1 MRIAALTPGQLE
13 PEQSAL
19 YEQIAGGPRASGPF
33 RLVEEDG
40 SLTGPFNVLLH
51 ATTVG
56 DAIGSLGEAIR
67 YRTSLDDRVREIAI
81 LVVAVVAQSP
91 FEWYAHER
99 VARRIGMSDGELAAI
114 RDLDN
119 SGFSGTEAVVLDLAI
134 VLAQGRRVE
143 ADLYERAEQALGA
156 KALVELGA
164 LVGYYQLLAGLMA
177 LFDVSVPVGEE
188 DPFANDSHDQPL
200 GVH

>member
-1 MRIAALTPGQLE
+1 MRLAALTPGELDADQA
-13 PEQSAL
+13 AL
-19 YEQIAGGPRASGPF
+19 YQQIAGGPRASGPF
-33 RLVEEDG
+33 RLVEDDG

-56 DAIGSLGEAIR
+56 DAIGNLGEAIR

-99 VARRIGMSDGELAAI
+99 VARKIEMTDAELEAI
-114 RDLDN
+114 RALDA
-119 SGFSGTEAVVLDLAI
+119 GGLTGAEAVVLELATA
-134 VLAQGRRVE
+134 LAQGRPISDE
-143 ADLYERAEQALGA
+143 LYARAEQALGSS
-156 KALVELGA
+156 ALVELGT

-177 LFDVSVPVGEE
+177 LFAVTVPIGED
-188 DPFANDSHDQPL
+188 DPFAGGDPVEAY
-200 GVH
+200 GGT